1 PAVLHHFI
9 SSPMASAVTGA
20 EAHVGITGMPHVG
33 LPFLL
38 SLVTIALGAAILFWL
53 EPVRDIAARLLAI
66 IGWGPDRG
74 FDQIVAATVRGSWR
88 LTRLLQPGR
97 LEIYLTVVFVVI
109 AASLLLP
116 LWIHGELPAWPAWPA
131 LQVHEAAFMLI
142 AMIGLVAVL
151 IARSRLTAIVALGI
165 QGFAV

>member
-1 PAVLHHFI
+1 VFLGRNAETPRHPHDGPVLLMAGPVLLAVLGLVFALMPAVLHHFI
-9 SSPMASAVTGA
+9 SSPMASAVIGA
-20 EAHVGITGMPHVG
+20 EVHVAISAVPHAG

-88 LTRLLQPGR
+88 LTRLLQP
-97 LEIYLTVVFVVI
+97 
-109 AASLLLP
+109 
-116 LWIHGELPAWPAWPA
+116 
-131 LQVHEAAFMLI
+131 
-142 AMIGLVAVL
+142 
-151 IARSRLTAIVALGI
+151 
-165 QGFAV
+165 